1 MVEVESTWTRGA
13 CVKVVE
19 QVPMRLPFPL
29 VPAFEQRDES
39 DAFGS
44 RSLLQHDKL
53 RYELVVERLI
63 RFLGRFDG
71 KINLF

>member
-1 MVEVESTWTRGA
+1 MDVRGA

-19 QVPMRLPFPL
+19 QVPDAAALSRS

>member
-1 MVEVESTWTRGA
+1 MRGA

-19 QVPMRLPFPL
+19 QVADAAAFSCS
-29 VPAFEQRDES
+29 VPAFEQHDKS
-39 DAFGS
+39 DSFGS

-53 RYELVVERLI
+53 RHKLVVERLV

-71 KINLF
+71 KIDLL